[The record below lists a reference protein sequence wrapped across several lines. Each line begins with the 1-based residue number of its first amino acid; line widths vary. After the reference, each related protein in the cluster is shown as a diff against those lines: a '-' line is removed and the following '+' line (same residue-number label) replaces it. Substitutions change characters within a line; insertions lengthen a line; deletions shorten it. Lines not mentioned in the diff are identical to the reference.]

1 MKTKIQKTLAL
12 LLMLAMVL
20 SMVPFGAFADP
31 TTIDTSD
38 AKRGSI
44 TVTKYDTVTVE
55 GGSTS
60 TPGYVGQGTGTI
72 GDNTSLSGNANYQLL
87 NGAEFK
93 LYKVGNKADVIAY
106 YNGTA
111 TGTFD
116 PSQFVDANGIVKDTV
131 DYSTL
136 TLINTLTTGAA
147 GETGVAKFTDLEVGF
162 YILREIAAPEQIT
175 APLSDPRLI
184 SIPMV
189 NTATSNNG
197 FGQAQDQ
204 WLYDIYVYPKNH
216 VSEGTV
222 NIKKTS
228 NGTLPLEGVT
238 FKLYQKNGSGW
249 DQVITTT
256 ALNGTPTP
264 LNLTTNA
271 SGELTITNLPAG
283 LNGTEYLLFEDT
295 APLGNIVNRNP
306 ILFKVN
312 VNNTITVQSQPSGVT
327 FTTSDTTPI
336 GVGGSTLT
344 DTILNIAI
352 DNEKPDI
359 DKLVLENTTTNPQW
373 KEWAQ
378 YSIGDTIQFKI
389 EVTIPKNISE
399 LAKFTISDS
408 LAALT
413 FNHNVLCQYP
423 SGSGTVTVDYDSN
436 NHGFTIDCVSTA
448 NKAFFVGAAGK
459 TVTITYSAVLN
470 ETANVEGTVSSP
482 AIYGNTNPV
491 TLTYSQA
498 INADPSYTDILNN
511 PNDYSITDKA
521 AVFTYQFTVTKH
533 QDTTTGTVM
542 KDVEFRLYADQAGN
556 TEIPVTGTNGVYRP
570 VVGTGTGG
578 VMVTDSNG
586 KITIQGLEP
595 GTYYLKETK
604 TLTGYNLLSQLFPIK
619 VMEDAGGNYIS
630 ETYLSTSIDAT
641 WSTAPNLVKEPDP
654 AATAFVDANHQA
666 NVVNKKGFVLP
677 QTGGMGYLLFCTAG
691 LVLIAGGA
699 LLIFGGRKK
708 KIR

>member
-20 SMVPFGAFADP
+20 SVVPFGAFADP

-44 TVTKYDTVTVE
+44 TVTKYDTVTVA

-87 NGAEFK
+87 NGAKFE
-93 LYKVGNKADVIAY
+93 LYKVGNKTDVIAY
-106 YNGTA
+106 YDGTG
-111 TGTFD
+111 TGTFN
-116 PSQFVDANGIVKDTV
+116 PSDYVDANGIVKADVFT
-131 DYSTL
+131 SRTP
-136 TLINTLTTGAA
+136 IATLTTGAA
-147 GETGVAKFTDLEVGF
+147 PNTTGVAKFTDLEVGF

-249 DQVITTT
+249 VQVTTTT

-327 FTTSDTTPI
+327 FTTSGTTPI
-336 GVGGSTLT
+336 GVGENTLT

-399 LAKFTISDS
+399 LSKFTISDS
-408 LAALT
+408 LAVLT

-470 ETANVEGTVSSP
+470 ETANVEETVSSP

-498 INADPSYTDILNN
+498 INPDPSYPIIPDN

-578 VMVTDSNG
+578 VMVTDANG

-604 TLTGYNLLSQLFPIK
+604 TAEGYNLLSQLFPIK

-630 ETYLSTSIDAT
+630 ETYLSTSDAT
-641 WSTAPNLVKEPDP
+641 WGTDPNLVKEPDP

-666 NVVNKKGFVLP
+666 DVVNKKGFVLP